1 MTLQTNP
8 PHKPKKQNEGS
19 FEKPSGAAIGQAW
32 SGKWV
37 YTVPEG
43 KYLSLIHI

>member
-32 SGKWV
+32 SCLL
-37 YTVPEG
+37 YTSDAADE
-43 KYLSLIHI
+43 